1 MPLKP
6 CHGLLVSLSIAVW
19 LCSFPTAHAEISPTE
34 LDRLGKDL
42 TPTGAQMAGNA
53 DGSIPAWNG
62 GITKPPA
69 GFDPNKG
76 YANPF
81 ASEKPLYTITAQN
94 VAQYEQFLAPG
105 QIEMLK
111 RYPTYKMKV
120 YPTHRTMALTP
131 QEYDDVKAEAP
142 TIQAAP
148 NGLGI
153 RNLKKSTVPFPVP
166 KTGLEVVLNH
176 EYRNIGSSFQREF
189 VIFPVQSSGSFTPIK
204 WFESRTYGK
213 VLPDNPPSIVVYY
226 LQRTLSPSNV
236 AGEAVLLHEVFDNTS
251 ETRKTW
257 TYNPGQRRVLRAPDV
272 GYDTPQFNSDG
283 MATVDSF
290 EMFNG
295 VPDRFDFKLVGKKE
309 MIISYNNYDMTNKTL
324 KYTDIVKQNHLDQ
337 ELPRY
342 EKHRV
347 WVVEATVKTGMRHVY
362 AKRMLY
368 IDEDTWQI
376 AHGDLYDARDSLWRV
391 QENHSINLY
400 DVAIISTAGQVDYDL
415 QARRAFVMFLAN
427 EEKPVR
433 YDVRPRSYY
442 SQENLR
448 RTSN

>member
-1 MPLKP
+1 
-6 CHGLLVSLSIAVW
+6 
-19 LCSFPTAHAEISPTE
+19 
-34 LDRLGKDL
+34 
-42 TPTGAQMAGNA
+42 MAGNA
-53 DGSIPAWNG
+53 DGSIPAWDG
-62 GITKPPA
+62 GITKAPA
-69 GFDPNKG
+69 DFDPNKG
-76 YANPF
+76 YTNPL
-81 ASEKPLYTITAQN
+81 ASEQPLYTITSEN
-94 VAQYEQFLAPG
+94 FAQYEQLLAPG

-111 RYPTYKMKV
+111 RYPSYKMKV
-120 YPTHRTMALTP
+120 YPSHRTLALP
-131 QEYDDVKAEAP
+131 QEEYDNIKAEAP
-142 TIQAAP
+142 GIQAVP
-148 NGLGI
+148 GGRGL
-153 RNLKKSTVPFPVP
+153 RNLRKSTVPFPVP
-166 KTGLEVVLNH
+166 KDGLEVVFNH

-213 VLPDNPPSIVVYY
+213 VLPDSPPSIVVYY

-236 AGEAVLLHEVFDNTS
+236 AGEAVLLHEVFDNS
-251 ETRKTW
+251 AETRKTW

-283 MATVDSF
+283 LATIDSF

-309 MIISYNNYDMTNKTL
+309 MIISYNNYDLTSKSL
-324 KYTDIVKQNHLDQ
+324 KYTDIVQQNHLNQ

-347 WVVEATVKTGMRHVY
+347 WVVEATVKPGMRHVY
-362 AKRMLY
+362 AKRVLY

-376 AHGDLYDARDSLWRV
+376 AHGDLYDGRDSLWRA
-391 QENHSINLY
+391 QENHSVNFY
-400 DVAIISTAGQVDYDL
+400 DVSIISTAAQVDYDL

-427 EEKPVR
+427 EEKPVK
-433 YDVRPRSYY
+433 YDKRPRSFYT
-442 SQENLR
+442 QENLR

>member
-1 MPLKP
+1 MPTKQRH
-6 CHGLLVSLSIAVW
+6 CLLARLAIVAW
-19 LCSFPTAHAEISPTE
+19 LCSSTAHAETSAQD

-42 TPTGAQMAGNA
+42 TPTGAEMAGNA
-53 DGSIPAWNG
+53 DGSIPAWDG
-62 GITKPPA
+62 GITKAPA
-69 GFDPNKG
+69 DFDPNKG
-76 YANPF
+76 YTNPL
-81 ASEKPLYTITAQN
+81 ASEQPLYTITSEN
-94 VAQYEQFLAPG
+94 FAQYEQLLAPG

-111 RYPTYKMKV
+111 RYPSYKMKV
-120 YPTHRTMALTP
+120 YPSHRTLALP
-131 QEYDDVKAEAP
+131 QEEYDNIKAEAP
-142 TIQAAP
+142 GIQAVP
-148 NGLGI
+148 GGRGL
-153 RNLKKSTVPFPVP
+153 RNLRKSTVPFPVP
-166 KTGLEVVLNH
+166 KDGLEVVFNH

-213 VLPDNPPSIVVYY
+213 VLPDSPPSIVVYY

-236 AGEAVLLHEVFDNTS
+236 AGEAVLLHEVFDNS
-251 ETRKTW
+251 AETRKTW

-283 MATVDSF
+283 LATIDSF

-309 MIISYNNYDMTNKTL
+309 MIISYNNYDLTSKSL
-324 KYTDIVKQNHLDQ
+324 KYTDIVQQNHLNQ

-347 WVVEATVKTGMRHVY
+347 WVVEATVKPGMRHVY
-362 AKRMLY
+362 AKRVLY

-376 AHGDLYDARDSLWRV
+376 AHGDLYDGRDSLWRA
-391 QENHSINLY
+391 QENHSVNFY
-400 DVAIISTAGQVDYDL
+400 DVSIISTAAQVDYDL

-427 EEKPVR
+427 EEKPVK
-433 YDVRPRSYY
+433 YDKRPRSFYT
-442 SQENLR
+442 QENLR